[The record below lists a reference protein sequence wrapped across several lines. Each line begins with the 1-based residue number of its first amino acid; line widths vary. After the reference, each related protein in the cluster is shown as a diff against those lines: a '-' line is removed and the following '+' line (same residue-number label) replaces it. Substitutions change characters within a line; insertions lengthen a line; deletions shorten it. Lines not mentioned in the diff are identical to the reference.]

1 MKEQK
6 KSSSAFGDLWVE
18 DIRKLYPK
26 LAKLAR
32 VRAINAASFQNWMA
46 EARVGDLW
54 VIRKGGNWTRVKGFM
69 CARNLA
75 PCRILMPTGYCFND
89 NPKDGEIQLALDV
102 IRSTGTRC
110 GQFSATYSFG
120 LWQEE
125 GKTFKA
131 LASMPLVLNFEET
144 VLLVDYLYWIRR
156 ATVRESLLQQFRDNA
171 RPECL
176 TFESERKN
184 ARVCLH
190 VDYPDDNHALIDC
203 RDLIAAPNCPG
214 ACKYF
219 HYSVWRNP
227 DLLARL
233 ADMAQEED
241 PRCGWRYLA
250 TGRREEDGPEEA
262 WQSKYGGLRLYLF
275 NLLVRI
281 FDDERVRQ
289 ELERSNPEEARRFGK
304 TVVYDGE
311 GRLCFCTGLWGRKSG
326 FYIYGVCSDRDE
338 DGRYHT
344 IEWVEN
350 DYLRNGRDSRLP
362 PDDGAGNYG
371 LPYPAHW
378 TREPEKLVCQYRKLG
393 GMEARTALEHFIHDH
408 ADRFPKEC
416 YRNAAGALDFEMA
429 KKRIM
434 DAVYAA
440 RKKVQANYRYALP
453 GYYRGKIILLLP
465 LCLANSEDPDAY
477 LVLCEGQDGNYFA
490 PSLLTPSMAYYS
502 ARVVIPQETGA
513 WERSFFAELKRASE
527 ASCRNV

>member
-1 MKEQK
+1 MSGWTKRPN
-6 KSSSAFGDLWVE
+6 AFADTWVN
-18 DIRKLYPK
+18 DIDNLYFQLSK
-26 LAKLAR
+26 LAKVER
-32 VRAINAASFQNWMA
+32 IHDESFQSGLMNV
-46 EARVGDLW
+46 RKGVLW
-54 VIRKGGNWTRVKGFM
+54 VRRKGGNWESVRGFIF
-69 CARNLA
+69 ARNLA

-131 LASMPLVLNFEET
+131 LASTPQVLNFDET

-190 VDYPDDNHALIDC
+190 VDYPDDGCAVIDC
-203 RDLIAAPNCPG
+203 SDLIADPDCPG